1 MTDQIVN
8 VCPCSPIQ
16 KSLTVKAG
24 GSVNLLYVIQLV
36 FKVADDIPLDP
47 FKKKGRGGN
56 YSARKCSH
64 AYTNIPSRR
73 LE

>member
-8 VCPCSPIQ
+8 AYPCSPMQ
-16 KSLTVKAG
+16 KSLTVEAG

-47 FKKKGRGGN
+47 FKKGLGS
-56 YSARKCSH
+56 YSVRKCSH
-64 AYTNIPSRR
+64 AYTNIPS
-73 LE
+73 